1 MQNAFLKVWS
11 VKSGVWS
18 CGSLRSDCILTKT
31 VKDSSV
37 GTGVPDGPSDHPKQ
51 HSMQNA
57 KLLTKSENDSYNLS
71 RPLQGKV
78 DSSQTKTEG
87 AKTTTTKQVT
97 SETRQSVSLFFSMHN
112 SEILSLVGTD
122 GDFVLTCALINS
134 AHCSLIK
141 GTKLPEALLA

>member
-1 MQNAFLKVWS
+1 MQNAKCKIADEAFKVWS

-57 KLLTKSENDSYNLS
+57 KCKIAD
-71 RPLQGKV
+71 
-78 DSSQTKTEG
+78 
-87 AKTTTTKQVT
+87 
-97 SETRQSVSLFFSMHN
+97 
-112 SEILSLVGTD
+112 EI
-122 GDFVLTCALINS
+122 
-134 AHCSLIK
+134 
-141 GTKLPEALLA
+141 